1 VIYDNQNNHF
11 NQSSELLNF
20 KNDIEKDNYF
30 KSYAEN
36 KVYWLKRNRYYH
48 QSIINFLKSRIPPNS
63 SVIEI
68 GSATGD
74 TLKALEPLTGV
85 GIEHNPYLVRIA
97 EEKYFFLRF
106 INTDIESDN
115 ALDELIKENANF
127 DFIILSDLIGTL
139 DDIQK
144 VFEKLK
150 SISHSKTK
158 VIVNYY
164 NYFWNPP
171 IKILEALKLKM
182 KTGEKNWLY
191 IEEIKNLLF
200 LSGFNVCD
208 SGNIILIPAYIPI
221 ISAFVNRYLA
231 RLPFIRRLCI
241 TGFVIAENKEIKTNI
256 EDYSVTV
263 LVPCRNEEG
272 NIESIIER
280 IPKFG
285 KHTEIIFVEGNS
297 ADNTYAKI
305 EEVIKSHPDVDIK
318 LLKQTGK
325 GKGDAVRKGFESA
338 EGDILMILDAD
349 MTVDPEELPKFYNA
363 LKSGKG
369 EFINGT
375 RLVYQM
381 DDRAMRRLNKLGN
394 IFFSKMFS
402 WLLSQRITDTL
413 CGTKVLFRKDYIRIA
428 GNRKYFGDFDPYGDF
443 DLLFGASKLNMKI
456 IEIPVR
462 YKNRKYGDTNIN
474 RFRDGFLLL
483 KMCFFAMRKLK
494 LSRKK

>member
-1 VIYDNQNNHF
+1 
-11 NQSSELLNF
+11 
-20 KNDIEKDNYF
+20 
-30 KSYAEN
+30 
-36 KVYWLKRNRYYH
+36 
-48 QSIINFLKSRIPPNS
+48 
-63 SVIEI
+63 
-68 GSATGD
+68 
-74 TLKALEPLTGV
+74 
-85 GIEHNPYLVRIA
+85 
-97 EEKYFFLRF
+97 
-106 INTDIESDN
+106 
-115 ALDELIKENANF
+115 
-127 DFIILSDLIGTL
+127 
-139 DDIQK
+139 
-144 VFEKLK
+144 
-150 SISHSKTK
+150 
-158 VIVNYY
+158 
-164 NYFWNPP
+164 
-171 IKILEALKLKM
+171 
-182 KTGEKNWLY
+182 
-191 IEEIKNLLF
+191 
-200 LSGFNVCD
+200 
-208 SGNIILIPAYIPI
+208 LIPAYLPL
-221 ISAFVNRYLA
+221 ISAFANRYIA
-231 RLPFIRRLCI
+231 SVPFIRRLCV
-241 TGFVIAENKEIKTNI
+241 TGFVISEYIEEKNPG

-272 NIESIIER
+272 NIGSIIER
-280 IPKFG
+280 IPKLG